1 LENLDGL
8 IPNSLNPIP
17 LARAMTNLDQN
28 EAHRNI
34 HSATSGTTTP
44 SEGLTFKSLCE

>member
-1 LENLDGL
+1 
-8 IPNSLNPIP
+8 
-17 LARAMTNLDQN
+17 MTNLDQN

-44 SEGLTFKSLCE
+44 NEGLTFKSLCE